1 MVAVGGYRSVPSNIM
16 PFGDLE
22 FVLMQLRAQN
32 LENQEIKT
40 RNTYRTVARNYGD
53 VNLEMT
59 AELTRNVTVPS
70 NIATYSMPAGTP
82 LFIESMRADTVRYA
96 GLVSSSANGT
106 TLSLDKSQTPFE
118 SLLHVGEEIEVNG
131 EQRTITA
138 LGVAGNTVTVT
149 VGAAFTNLV
158 TGIVPL
164 GSMVLIKGH
173 DYVNPHMSAVNRL
186 TDKYGS
192 NVIDDNRYQVDRLSG
207 LIRYRPS
214 FGSLNNSIWHPD
226 AQLNK
231 PYYFGREL
239 EIRRIPPPA
248 GPPDPPNGLGDGV
261 ANNEQLGMR
270 DDPVASGSNPLTPIA
285 APGTGAGQI
294 TNYGR
299 SYPDGEFSN
308 IRITAPPG
316 VTFEVELNGAKLAIY
331 SDPTNSAGA
340 NLTIPFF
347 DPDFN
352 NDQLKG
358 AQNIDPDIYI
368 QRFLKNGNNNLVIK
382 ATSTVAGQNGI
393 RVEGIFNGVNLET
406 GPDTFQNVGLA
417 NPKPHSAASVI
428 TSDWSASQHS
438 VLGIAGKVD
447 YELGDRVR
455 LEDVNDEIQKA
466 QGVLES
472 LTTLI
477 SGIDINPLNSL
488 LSIIR

>member
-1 MVAVGGYRSVPSNIM
+1 M
-16 PFGDLE
+16 PFGDIE

-70 NIATYSMPAGTP
+70 NIATYSMPMGTP
-82 LFIESMRADTVRYA
+82 LFIESMRADSVRYA
-96 GLVSSSANGT
+96 GLVSSSGSAT

-131 EQRTITA
+131 EQRTITN

-158 TGIVPL
+158 GGVVPL

-173 DYVNPHMSAVNRL
+173 DFVNPHMTAVNRL

-192 NVIDDNRYQVDRLSG
+192 NIIDDNRYQVDRLTG

-231 PYYFGREL
+231 PYYFGREM

-270 DDPVASGSNPLTPIA
+270 DDPVASGSNPLVPIA
-285 APGTGAGQI
+285 APNVL

-331 SDPTNSAGA
+331 SDPTNGAGA

-358 AQNIDPDIYI
+358 AQDIDPDVYI

-406 GPDTFQNVGLA
+406 GAVAGI
-417 NPKPHSAASVI
+417 KPHSASSVI

-447 YELGDRVR
+447 YDLGDRVR